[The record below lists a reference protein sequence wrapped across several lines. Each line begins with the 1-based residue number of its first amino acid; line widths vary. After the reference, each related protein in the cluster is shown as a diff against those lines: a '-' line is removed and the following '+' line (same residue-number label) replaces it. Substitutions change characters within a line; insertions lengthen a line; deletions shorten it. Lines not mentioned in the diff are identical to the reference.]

1 MSKKS
6 GFFYAM
12 FGMITGLFIPT
23 YQHRSTTQYQP
34 EDKVHR
40 SEGGREIT
48 SYGRKPSYYK
58 DKALYQNWGNRIYVS
73 VGHVYWA
80 TRALAEANR

>member
-6 GFFYAM
+6 GFFYLMAT
-12 FGMITGLFIPT
+12 MISSLFMSYRPD
-23 YQHRSTTQYQP
+23 QPQFQSEGHVNRST
-34 EDKVHR
+34 
-40 SEGGREIT
+40 GGKEIT
-48 SYGRKPSYYK
+48 SYGTKPAYMK
-58 DKALYQNWGNRIYVS
+58 DKVLYQNWGDRIYVS